1 MPLTRLLV
9 VLVLYVPRLNSL
21 LFVKLNGI
29 VAYQIVA
36 ILIKLPKKR
45 ILKYNHPDLALIHC
59 LDYHQ
64 PSFALKYRPL
74 KIKRIFCIHLKY
86 CYAAQPIAQ
95 SISRSSN
102 TISVKMHFNLCPA
115 TDAAAQI
122 ANPITI

>member
-1 MPLTRLLV
+1 M
-9 VLVLYVPRLNSL
+9 
-21 LFVKLNGI
+21 
-29 VAYQIVA
+29 
-36 ILIKLPKKR
+36 
-45 ILKYNHPDLALIHC
+45 LKYDHPDLALIHC

-122 ANPITI
+122 ANPMTFIRIVF